1 MSANSVVLLGSRPVH
16 IGSRGVAFAI
26 KALYALLGA
35 PEYIF
40 LAALTAMLLRPPDLL
55 VLPIDRIAF
64 VTLIAVG
71 SLYLLFRRDHPRVHA
86 ATWPML
92 ALLLLGLW
100 GVLDQPY
107 DPKAWSVFAAKWIV
121 PVAMFHLAGPLFA
134 TENSQRK
141 LEWFSLALLLYL
153 SLTAVFFMLDL
164 RQLIFPSFILDEGI
178 GIHAERARGPFLQA
192 VANGVCLNIL
202 GIVALHSFD
211 RRRLRGIFAA
221 VLFVVTPLALLA
233 TKTRAVWLAAGLSA
247 GAIVVL
253 GRRRSRKVA
262 LVLIVVVAGV
272 SSTALLLQTGSGELR
287 DRLED
292 RSPLEFRLDMYRAGW
307 QMFTEKPLLGWG
319 SEAKVQPEIAK
330 RVSSFHSEYF
340 VFHNT
345 YLELAVQRG
354 LLGLGLYAWLFAALF
369 RLGAKPGASR
379 EPKARFFGSDFGFS
393 WRLALCV
400 YLMNA
405 SAVVMNYQFLN
416 GYVFTIAGILAA
428 EQLHRRHYPSTHG
441 ACNENCISM

>member
-1 MSANSVVLLGSRPVH
+1 MSTNSVVLPVH
-16 IGSRGVAFAI
+16 QPFRIGSLAVVAAI
-26 KALYALLGA
+26 KALYAVLLA

-40 LAALTAMLLRPPDLL
+40 LAALTAMLFRPPDLQ

-71 SLYLLFRRDHPRVHA
+71 SLYLFFRRDCPRTYA

-100 GVLDQPY
+100 GVLDQSY
-107 DPKAWSVFAAKWIV
+107 DPKAWSVFAARWIV
-121 PVAMFHLAGPLFA
+121 PFAMFHLAGPVFA

-141 LEWFSLALLLYL
+141 LEWFSLGLLLYL
-153 SLTAVFFMLDL
+153 SLTAVFFMLNL
-164 RQLIFPSFILDEGI
+164 RPLIFPRFILDEGI

-192 VANGVCLNIL
+192 VANGVCLTIL

-253 GRRRSRKVA
+253 GRGRSRKVA
-262 LVLIVVVAGV
+262 FVLILIAVGV
-272 SSTALLLQTGSGELR
+272 FCTSQLLQTRSGDLR
-287 DRLED
+287 DRLQD
-292 RSPLEFRLDMYRAGW
+292 RSPVEFRLDMYRAGW
-307 QMFTEKPLLGWG
+307 QMFTEKPLFGWG

-330 RVSSFHSEYF
+330 RISSFHLEYF

-354 LLGLGLYAWLFAALF
+354 LLGLGLYAWLFVALF
-369 RLGAKPGASR
+369 RLGASATSDR
-379 EPKARFFGSDFGFS
+379 EPQAPFLGSDFGFS
-393 WRLALCV
+393 WRLALCA
-400 YLMNA
+400 YLLNA

-416 GYVFTIAGILAA
+416 GFLFTIAGILAA
-428 EQLHRRHYPSTHG
+428 QHLHRRRYPSLHG
-441 ACNENCISM
+441 ACNENCVSV